1 MADSP
6 SPQEHAGLR
15 VIALFKLAKGLL
27 LILAALG
34 SFQLINRDLDALARL
49 WARHLNIDPENHL
62 ARWVFTQASEIKP
75 NRLRHFG
82 YILLLFA
89 LDQLVEGY
97 GLWFNYAWAKYLLL
111 AATSFGFI
119 WESFQLLR
127 DPSIIHIVGVA
138 FASCILLYLWWMF
151 RADRRG
157 GARPPGAL

>member
-6 SPQEHAGLR
+6 LPQEHAGLR

-34 SFQLINRDLDALARL
+34 SFRLINRDLDALARA
-49 WARHLNIDPENHL
+49 WAKHLNIDPENHL
-62 ARWVFTQASEIKP
+62 ARWVFTQVSEIQP

-111 AATSFGFI
+111 VATCFGFI

-138 FASCILLYLWWMF
+138 FAGSILLYLWWMF
-151 RADRRG
+151 RADRKRCG
-157 GARPPGAL
+157 